1 MRRHTQ
7 NNDFRHYSFLPP
19 SSKTSARNTHYQY
32 YDRRLRT
39 KQNIYSNMTQIP
51 TYSSPRSPYHSQSST
66 TVADLGE
73 PISAFHDIAPPV
85 YRQPA
90 VTSLPLVRQPSNIS
104 RQASINNERMARA
117 SVMRERILQGIQHNM
132 SEIDQELS
140 SLKKRPSIS
149 HHIPPR
155 LTPLVNTQ
163 PTSAHK
169 STPSPNVES
178 KNWPNK
184 QKKVYQVVP
193 RISSEMSKTS
203 QVSTP
208 KLMMN
213 FITDSFVGQYHY
225 GPEVEEIEIDDN
237 DPENEDLKS
246 TYDEISQFDFHET
259 FTLDQFLREQSNL
272 SQNRALISVPE
283 YVDNEDTRMN
293 ESTEELDEKN
303 LIDTN
308 TVRPST
314 VTSLRELTSVG
325 KLNIQ
330 DFQSLIQ
337 TAPELKIEV
346 PSEPQ
351 TVNIEESPHA
361 IDTNLANTILSKP
374 MRHSRLSIRTQ
385 DTLSLSSQT
394 TKNPDNNNNN
404 HTNYFFSDFGNEFEG
419 EEDLISI
426 DPYNFAPP
434 TESELM
440 SEDNRSNVLMRQSQ
454 TSLLN
459 PHASQKQ
466 QQQQHIENNNLY
478 LEETEKKKIDA
489 STKQSVTAIS
499 ASPSMKM
506 LPISIA
512 DNTQTKFERNN
523 NNNNNNN
530 NSSSDKHQQHALATS
545 LDMNENESSD
555 DNPFDDLPTN
565 LRSSLSISEQKTT
578 NRIYSKNATPTDER
592 SRPISKQSNSS
603 RQRSASLHHSSRKQF
618 NDLLSREQSYISFI
632 DHDETT
638 TIQTE
643 NDLDDQQQTSIKS
656 RRNSA
661 IPVPLTSPDPNNIP
675 VSTSRTASP
684 ERRNSISSIDQN
696 ILFTPDDIIDFDNST
711 IDNTQVI
718 SSQQPNTEHEE
729 SGSPIDLILSQANQH
744 ETNNELLERELARS
758 QNQDEFIDHIPSPS
772 SPIHEQDQHTHPPP
786 SSSVNKQDDDI
797 HPPLSSDQHPNELVH
812 HSLSPPSSSIHKPNH
827 YSHSTSSSVNKQD
840 DDTHPPLSSD
850 QHPDELVHHSPSP
863 PSSSMYKPNHH
874 THPPPPSSSVNKQD
888 DDTHPPLSS
897 DQNPDELVHHSP
909 SPPSSS
915 IHKPNHYSH
924 STSSPVN
931 KQNHHMHSPSTSIH
945 EQKHHTQSI
954 TSSMHKQDH
963 NRLKSVSPLTVET
976 KKTDDD
982 DDNNNLH
989 LPYISP
995 PHSDVSDAKLTS
1007 IGREDTFR
1015 QPISPDYTNNQSEK
1029 SASAPLESKLGIED
1043 QSKHED
1049 KDLSPPVFITEQLP
1063 LITASQRRSKLSLL
1077 VRGPKSQQNNF
1088 THDEN
1093 PQTHT
1098 EDLSWVNTKRKSKQ
1112 QHHVSYADST
1122 STFQMKE
1129 DNSLKHWRERINAI
1143 LTKNHSV
1150 NDKYSYVPSRV
1161 NSFGNFEYQP
1171 NKILTLPRK
1180 NLRKKISS
1188 DYHMDSKDNR
1198 LKKVKSQPEKEI
1210 VQFKETSPEVL
1221 GRLWPLGGGRPKI
1234 FSEKLKWNRKSKI
1247 RSYSLEN
1254 IQHKPQQSSVKIFNK
1269 KPKWHS
1275 ESRLAELIK
1284 VSPRRP
1290 IFTERVSVKHVPVNE
1305 GLYIHQ
1311 EESELET
1318 KIFDINFNGQPLI
1331 SDIQQNSTDDLS
1343 FDYKQNPKLI
1353 FHRKLVWGKKS
1364 KLKDLIWKNKDY
1376 QPKQSEVKIFHQA
1389 IHWNSESKLK
1399 ITHSLNWGTQQNLK
1413 YWSAMNLPRLT
1424 EKRALFAQY
1433 YDSKWN
1439 DVIKDHTETP
1449 VKIGRVIE
1457 KPKLQDY
1464 VEENFNDTLQNETRA
1479 EVI

>member
-7 NNDFRHYSFLPP
+7 TNDFRHYSFLPP
-19 SSKTSARNTHYQY
+19 SIKTSPRNAHYQY
-32 YDRRLRT
+32 YDRRLRAQ
-39 KQNIYSNMTQIP
+39 QNVYSNMTPIS
-51 TYSSPRSPYHSQSST
+51 TYSSSRAQHHSRTST
-66 TVADLGE
+66 TVSDLGE
-73 PISAFHDIAPPV
+73 PISAFHDIEPPV
-85 YRQPA
+85 YHQSA
-90 VTSLPLVRQPSNIS
+90 VTSLPLVHQPSNIS
-104 RQASINNERMARA
+104 RQASINNERIARA
-117 SVMRERILQGIQHNM
+117 SVMRERMLQNIQQNI

-155 LTPLVNTQ
+155 LTPLVNIQ
-163 PTSAHK
+163 SASAHK

-203 QVSTP
+203 QLSTP
-208 KLMMN
+208 KLMTN

-225 GPEVEEIEIDDN
+225 GPEVEEIEINDN

-246 TYDEISQFDFHET
+246 TYDEISQFNFHET
-259 FTLDQFLREQSNL
+259 FTGDQFLREQSNL
-272 SQNRALISVPE
+272 PHNRALISVPE
-283 YVDNEDTRMN
+283 YVDNENMKMN
-293 ESTEELDEKN
+293 ESTEELDKKN

-314 VTSLRELTSVG
+314 VTSLRELTSIG

-337 TAPELKIEV
+337 TAPEFKIEV
-346 PSEPQ
+346 PPESQ
-351 TVNIEESPHA
+351 TINIEEPLHA
-361 IDTNLANTILSKP
+361 IDTNLPNTILSKP
-374 MRHSRLSIRTQ
+374 MKHSRLSIRTQ

-404 HTNYFFSDFGNEFEG
+404 MNYFFSDFGNEFEG

-434 TESELM
+434 TESELI

-459 PHASQKQ
+459 PHASQ
-466 QQQQHIENNNLY
+466 QQQHIENNNLY
-478 LEETEKKKIDA
+478 FEETEKKKIDA
-489 STKQSVTAIS
+489 TTKQSVTAIS

-506 LPISIA
+506 LPVSI
-512 DNTQTKFERNN
+512 DDDTQTKFERNN
-523 NNNNNNN
+523 NNNNKNN
-530 NSSSDKHQQHALATS
+530 NSSSDEHQHDALATS
-545 LDMNENESSD
+545 LDMNKNESSD
-555 DNPFDDLPTN
+555 DKPSNDLPTN
-565 LRSSLSISEQKTT
+565 IHSSPSISEQKTT
-578 NRIYSKNATPTDER
+578 NRAYSKNATPTDER
-592 SRPISKQSNSS
+592 SRSISKQSNSS
-603 RQRSASLHHSSRKQF
+603 RQRSASLYRSSRKQF

-632 DHDETT
+632 DHDEIT

-643 NDLDDQQQTSIKS
+643 NDLDDEQQISTKS

-675 VSTSRTASP
+675 VSTSRAASP

-696 ILFTPDDIIDFDNST
+696 ILFTPNDIIDFDNST
-711 IDNTQVI
+711 IDHTQVI

-744 ETNNELLERELARS
+744 ETNNELLEHELSRS

-772 SPIHEQDQHTHPPP
+772 SPIHEQDQHTHR
-786 SSSVNKQDDDI
+786 
-797 HPPLSSDQHPNELVH
+797 LSS
-812 HSLSPPSSSIHKPNH
+812 LSMH
-827 YSHSTSSSVNKQD
+827 KQD
-840 DDTHPPLSSD
+840 DDTHPSLPSN
-850 QHPDELVHHSPSP
+850 QNQDELVHHSPSP
-863 PSSSMYKPNHH
+863 PSSSMYKPKHH
-874 THPPPPSSSVNKQD
+874 THPPPPPPLSSSSVNRQD
-888 DDTHPPLSS
+888 DDIRPPSLSN
-897 DQNPDELVHHSP
+897 QNQDELIHHNP
-909 SPPSSS
+909 SPPPSSV
-915 IHKPNHYSH
+915 HKPDHSSH
-924 STSSPVN
+924 STSSSVN
-931 KQNHHMHSPSTSIH
+931 KQNHHMHSSSIH
-945 EQKHHTQSI
+945 EQKHYTHSI
-954 TSSMHKQDH
+954 ASSMHKQDH

-976 KKTDDD
+976 KKTED
-982 DDNNNLH
+982 DDNNNNDLH
-989 LPYISP
+989 LPYTSP

-1007 IGREDTFR
+1007 VGREDTFR
-1015 QPISPDYTNNQSEK
+1015 QPVSPDYTNNRSEK
-1029 SASAPLESKLGIED
+1029 SASAPLESKLGIDD

-1049 KDLSPPVFITEQLP
+1049 KGAASPVFITEQLP

-1093 PQTHT
+1093 SQTHP
-1098 EDLSWVNTKRKSKQ
+1098 EDLSPVDIKRKSKQ
-1112 QHHVSYADST
+1112 QHHVSYADNT
-1122 STFQMKE
+1122 FTFQTKE

-1150 NDKYSYVPSRV
+1150 NDKYSYVASRV

-1171 NKILTLPRK
+1171 NKILTLPKK

-1188 DYHMDSKDNR
+1188 EYQLDSKDNR
-1198 LKKVKSQPEKEI
+1198 LKKIKSQSEKET
-1210 VQFKETSPEVL
+1210 VQLKETSPEIL
-1221 GRLWPLGGGRPKI
+1221 GRLWPLGDGRPKI

-1254 IQHKPQQSSVKIFNK
+1254 IQHKPQQSHVKIFNK

-1284 VSPRRP
+1284 TSLHRP
-1290 IFTERVSVKHVPVNE
+1290 ILTESVSIKPVLVNE

-1311 EESELET
+1311 EESEHET
-1318 KIFDINFNGQPLI
+1318 KIFDINFNGHPLI

-1343 FDYKQNPKLI
+1343 FDYRQNPKLI

-1389 IHWNSESKLK
+1389 VHWNSESKLK

-1413 YWSAMNLPRLT
+1413 YWSEINLPRLT

-1439 DVIKDHTETP
+1439 DVIKENTETSM
-1449 VKIGRVIE
+1449 KIGRAIE
-1457 KPKLQDY
+1457 KPKLRDY
-1464 VEENFNDTLQNETRA
+1464 VEENFNGTLQNETRA

>member
-85 YRQPA
+85 YRQSA

-272 SQNRALISVPE
+272 PQNRALISVPE

-512 DNTQTKFERNN
+512 DNTQTN
-523 NNNNNNN
+523 
-530 NSSSDKHQQHALATS
+530 SSDKHQQHALATS

-786 SSSVNKQDDDI
+786 SPSVNKQDDDI
-797 HPPLSSDQHPNELVH
+797 HPPLPSDQHPN
-812 HSLSPPSSSIHKPNH
+812 
-827 YSHSTSSSVNKQD
+827 
-840 DDTHPPLSSD
+840 
-850 QHPDELVHHSPSP
+850 
-863 PSSSMYKPNHH
+863 
-874 THPPPPSSSVNKQD
+874 
-888 DDTHPPLSS
+888 
-897 DQNPDELVHHSP
+897 ELVHHSP

-1112 QHHVSYADST
+1112 QHHVSYADSA

-1399 ITHSLNWGTQQNLK
+1399 ITHSLNLGTQQNLK